1 MANTFRV
8 IVPAGSTAYYV
19 SKAGSDSN
27 DGLTPDTPKATI
39 SGVMAAI
46 AALAATTKVHIIVGA
61 GVYEE
66 AISSGSKLGIGS
78 QMVADGQVVLRGNGT
93 NTISLGASP
102 GCGVVGFIIENYA
115 TAGFRNSLT
124 NCLIRNC
131 PNVSPGIVGASIDSC
146 QIIGAAIAGR
156 PTLINSVFL
165 DCSFPGGLNNF
176 KSSYFN
182 GNCTITMAM
191 ETVTS
196 VGNVDYNNIMGML
209 RNGTTGNY
217 KSLADFKAD
226 YPGYFLNCINL
237 PPKFNNPAKYDFTLQ
252 ADSPHIGAGNSD
264 GTFNIGGTSYG
275 VPYVAG
281 VAPQWLEP
289 NAVISRSDGQNPDLV
304 MSGTDLILAP
314 GKQVGAITSAPM
326 RISLNPVA
334 IQQMQYNG
342 FLGFNKSQAGG
353 SATNNN
359 VPDANVYAGSA
370 ANGGGNPDRLS
381 YEMRWTDNDTMP
393 GSDVDW
399 TVTPIVAPGSF
410 LRFEWNTQPLFD
422 TMGFGNGSAS
432 FNKNASPSPVSAVWI
447 QIRVTLTN
455 NYV

>member
-1 MANTFRV
+1 MANTFRA
-8 IVPAGSTAYYV
+8 IVPAGLLAYYV

-46 AALAATTKVHIIVGA
+46 AALSAATAVYIIIGA

-66 AISSGSKLGIGS
+66 AVNSSNKMAQGS
-78 QMVADGQVVLRGNGT
+78 QMVADGQVTFRGNGV
-93 NTISLGASP
+93 NTFSLSVSP
-102 GCGVVGFIIENYA
+102 GCTVYGCNFENYA
-115 TAGFRNSLT
+115 AIAFRNGIN
-124 NCLIRNC
+124 NCIIRNC
-131 PNVSPGIVGASIDSC
+131 PNVSPGIVGASISNC
-146 QIIGAAIAGR
+146 LIIGATIASR
-156 PTLINSVFL
+156 PTSISSIFL

-176 KSSYFN
+176 KATYFN

-209 RNGTTGNY
+209 RNGTNGTY

-264 GTFNIGGTSYG
+264 GTLNIGGTSYG
-275 VPYVAG
+275 VPFVAG

-304 MSGTDLILAP
+304 MSGTDLVLAQ
-314 GKQVGAITSAPM
+314 GKASGTITSAPM
-326 RISLNPVA
+326 RISLNPAA
-334 IQQMQYNG
+334 IQLMQYNG
-342 FLGFNKSQAGG
+342 FLGFNKSQPGG

-359 VPDANVYAGSA
+359 VPDANIYAGSA

-432 FNKNASPSPVSAVWI
+432 FNKNASLSPVSAVWI